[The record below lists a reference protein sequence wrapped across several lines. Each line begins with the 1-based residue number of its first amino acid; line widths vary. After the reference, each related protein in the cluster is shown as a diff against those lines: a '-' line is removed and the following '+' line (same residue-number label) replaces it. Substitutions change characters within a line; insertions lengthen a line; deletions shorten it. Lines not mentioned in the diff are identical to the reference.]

1 MADQPGR
8 RFMPDSD
15 ALARTR
21 RILAS
26 AGYETHQQQD
36 EVIAAMKAP
45 IPIGTFR
52 SLSTPI
58 SDDAERQYDLRA
70 RRILASAG
78 YETHQQQDEVK
89 RRMQSR
95 LTRDQAAMNLTKD
108 LATPRQQ
115 PSSASDKPPLVV
127 HKKPRTIPV
136 KSDVVETRRDL
147 EYGEDAARN
156 GSADNQFGPYQL
168 SRTRAVEDRRVSG
181 FVRPGPSGKAA
192 IAAPI
197 GLRSQ
202 PRTTSIPM
210 IASQARIIAR
220 YYKCGKRP

>member
-78 YETHQQQDEVK
+78 YETHQQ
-89 RRMQSR
+89 
-95 LTRDQAAMNLTKD
+95 
-108 LATPRQQ
+108 
-115 PSSASDKPPLVV
+115 
-127 HKKPRTIPV
+127 
-136 KSDVVETRRDL
+136 
-147 EYGEDAARN
+147 
-156 GSADNQFGPYQL
+156 
-168 SRTRAVEDRRVSG
+168 
-181 FVRPGPSGKAA
+181 
-192 IAAPI
+192 
-197 GLRSQ
+197 
-202 PRTTSIPM
+202 
-210 IASQARIIAR
+210 
-220 YYKCGKRP
+220 

>member
-1 MADQPGR
+1 
-8 RFMPDSD
+8 MPDSD

-36 EVIAAMKAP
+36 DVIAAMKAP
-45 IPIGTFR
+45 IPIGRAPDLEGPQTFFPW
-52 SLSTPI
+52 LSSQREHI
-58 SDDAERQYDLRA
+58 EDLRA

-115 PSSASDKPPLVV
+115 PSSASDKPPLVF

-210 IASQARIIAR
+210 MASQARIIAR